1 MDIFSLLLN
10 SNGNERNIVM
20 CTSSLTPWFITG
32 FSDVENTFSASISRN
47 KSSKFGWTI
56 ALMFAIQLSV
66 RDIDLLKNIQ
76 LFFEV
81 GTISYSK
88 DKKLAI
94 YRVRLLN
101 ELSVIINFF

>member
-1 MDIFSLLLN
+1 MIIFTSILDIFSLLLN

-32 FSDVENTFSASISRN
+32 FSDAESTFYASISRN

-76 LFFEV
+76 LFF
-81 GTISYSK
+81 K
-88 DKKLAI
+88 
-94 YRVRLLN
+94 
-101 ELSVIINFF
+101 